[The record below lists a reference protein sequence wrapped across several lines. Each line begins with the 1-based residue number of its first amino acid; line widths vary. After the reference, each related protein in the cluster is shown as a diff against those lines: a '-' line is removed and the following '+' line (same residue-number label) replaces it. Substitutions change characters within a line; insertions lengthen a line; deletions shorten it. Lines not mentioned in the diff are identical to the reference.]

1 MATTTKSVLIEI
13 GEEAAGVLVE
23 TPNGLVFHS
32 VHARLMPL
40 HGAVFKSVAAA
51 QAAAKDAFKGLAKAG

>member
-23 TPNGLVFHS
+23 KTGGYVFHV
-32 VHARLMPL
+32 VHPRLMSL
-40 HGAVFKSVAAA
+40 HGVEFRTVAAA
-51 QAAAKDAFKGLAKAG
+51 QAAAREALRGLAKAS